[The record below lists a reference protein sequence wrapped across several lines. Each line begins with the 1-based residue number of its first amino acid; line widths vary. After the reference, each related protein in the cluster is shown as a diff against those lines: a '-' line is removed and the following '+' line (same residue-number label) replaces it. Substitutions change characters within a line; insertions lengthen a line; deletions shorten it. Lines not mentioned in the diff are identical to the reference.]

1 MLIPVFFW
9 DKDKYFAFESV
20 AQRTNDGHLAMPNDA
35 TLEKPELRPTHFAK
49 WDGHKWIYEAKPTKV
64 EDFVGVKVSHV
75 SQTPHD
81 IELRAILQALVEQAE
96 GWRIVRGD
104 ESEGLWWSVEKI
116 PEKTEAEIKKER
128 ISELKGKLSSTDYVA
143 TKIAEGAA
151 TREEYAQVLADRQSW
166 RDEINQL
173 QVEIEALNK

>member
-1 MLIPVFFW
+1 MAQQVDGEMLLPDNATTIEA
-9 DKDKYFAFESV
+9 KLE
-20 AQRTNDGHLAMPNDA
+20 PN
-35 TLEKPELRPTHFAK
+35 HFDK

>member
-1 MLIPVFFW
+1 M
-9 DKDKYFAFESV
+9 
-20 AQRTNDGHLAMPNDA
+20 AQQVDGETLLPGNA
-35 TLEKPELRPTHFAK
+35 TTVEPKLDSAHFAK
-49 WDGHKWIYEAKPTKV
+49 WDGEKWALEAKPVTV
-64 EDFVGVKVSHV
+64 EDLVGVKVSHT
-75 SQTPHD
+75 SQTARN
-81 IELRAILQALVEQAE
+81 IELRALLQTIVEATE
-96 GWRIVRGD
+96 GWRVVRGD

-116 PEKTEAEIKKER
+116 PEKTEAEIKQER

-173 QVEIEALNK
+173 QVEIEKL